1 MIDYERDGAIARLT
15 LNRPE
20 KLNALNE
27 DAWREIPTAL
37 TRAGEDPEV
46 KVVVIAGAGPCFSA
60 GADIASFARLTG
72 DDEVYRFITSINAA
86 MRAFEE
92 CSTPIIAAV
101 HGYAY
106 GGGCELTMMSD
117 IVVAD
122 ETARFALPEIKSG
135 IMPGPGLVR
144 GTSHAS
150 LHVLKYLALTGE
162 SLTAREACDVG
173 LVNRIVASG
182 SAMDEALRL
191 ARIVATHSATALSE
205 AKRYLNGQVP
215 SQFDYVTASLSFLF
229 GTDAAR
235 QGASRWGPSASTVD
249 S

>member
-1 MIDYERDGAIARLT
+1 LIDYEQDDAIGHLT

-27 DAWREIPTAL
+27 DAWRELPAILEAADRERT
-37 TRAGEDPEV
+37 V
-46 KVVVIAGAGPCFSA
+46 KVLVIAGAGRCFSA
-60 GADIASFARLTG
+60 GADIGTFAKLT
-72 DDEVYRFITSINAA
+72 DEAEVYRFITAINAA
-86 MRAFEE
+86 MRALEE
-92 CSTPIIAAV
+92 FSKPVISAV

-144 GTSHAS
+144 GPSHAS

-162 SLTAREACDVG
+162 PLPAEEAQRCG
-173 LVNRIVASG
+173 LVNRLVKPGEHRA
-182 SAMDEALRL
+182 EADRL
-191 ARIVATHSATALSE
+191 AGIVSQHSSVALSE

-229 GTDAAR
+229 GTQEAR
-235 QGASRWGPSASTVD
+235 RGASKY
-249 S
+249 

>member
-1 MIDYERDGAIARLT
+1 LIDYERDGAIGHLT

-27 DAWREIPTAL
+27 DAWRELPAILEEADRE
-37 TRAGEDPEV
+37 RAV
-46 KVVVIAGAGPCFSA
+46 KVLVIAGAGRCFSA
-60 GADIASFARLTG
+60 GADIGTFAKLENET
-72 DDEVYRFITSINAA
+72 EVYRFISAINAA
-86 MRAFEE
+86 MRALEE
-92 CSTPIIAAV
+92 FSKPVIAAV

-144 GTSHAS
+144 GPSHAS

-162 SLTAREACDVG
+162 PLPAEEALRCG
-173 LVNRIVASG
+173 LVNRLVKPGEHRA
-182 SAMDEALRL
+182 EADRL
-191 ARIVATHSATALSE
+191 AGIVSQHSSVALSE
-205 AKRYLNGQVP
+205 AKRYLNAQVP

-229 GTDAAR
+229 GTQEAHR
-235 QGASRWGPSASTVD
+235 GASKY
-249 S
+249 

>member
-1 MIDYERDGAIARLT
+1 MIDFEQDHAIGHLT

-27 DAWREIPTAL
+27 DAWRELPAIL
-37 TRAGEDPEV
+37 ERAGRDRTV
-46 KVVVIAGAGPCFSA
+46 KVLVISGAGRCFSA
-60 GADIASFARLTG
+60 GADIGTFSKLT
-72 DDEVYRFITSINAA
+72 DDGEVYEFITAINAA
-86 MRAFEE
+86 MRAVEE
-92 CSTPIIAAV
+92 FSKPVISAV
-101 HGYAY
+101 HGFAY

-162 SLTAREACDVG
+162 SLSAEEAQRSG
-173 LVNRIVASG
+173 LVNRLVKPGEHRA
-182 SAMDEALRL
+182 EADRL
-191 ARIVATHSATALSE
+191 AGIVTQYSSVALSE

-229 GTDAAR
+229 GTQEAH
-235 QGASRWGPSASTVD
+235 QGASKY
-249 S
+249 

>member
-1 MIDYERDGAIARLT
+1 LIDYEQDDAIGRLT

-27 DAWREIPTAL
+27 DAWRELPAILEEAERE
-37 TRAGEDPEV
+37 RAV
-46 KVVVIAGAGPCFSA
+46 KVLVISGAGRCFSA
-60 GADIASFARLTG
+60 GADIGTFAKLA
-72 DDEVYRFITSINAA
+72 DEAEVYRFITVINAA
-86 MRAFEE
+86 MRALEE
-92 CSTPIIAAV
+92 FSKPVIAAV

-144 GTSHAS
+144 GPSHAS

-162 SLTAREACDVG
+162 PMPAEEAQRCG
-173 LVNRIVASG
+173 LVNRLVKPGEHRA
-182 SAMDEALRL
+182 EADRL
-191 ARIVATHSATALSE
+191 AGLISNHSSVALSE

-229 GTDAAR
+229 GTQEAR
-235 QGASRWGPSASTVD
+235 HGALKY
-249 S
+249 